1 LSTELKKYLLEQIS
15 YRGGLS
21 QTKSVLNRM
30 HAELLGQLTNI
41 EKKTGTDNWALRLL
55 IMKLDTDDEDDEDDD
70 GRRGKVKKNETVWK
84 QNQRRAWADSPAYK
98 RHSMDR
104 HLSTVSGL

>member
-1 LSTELKKYLLEQIS
+1 
-15 YRGGLS
+15 
-21 QTKSVLNRM
+21 
-30 HAELLGQLTNI
+30 
-41 EKKTGTDNWALRLL
+41 
-55 IMKLDTDDEDDEDDD
+55 MKLDTDDEDDD

-84 QNQRRAWADSPAYK
+84 QNQRRAWADSPGYK